1 MPFVLQ
7 QVVTGHYVL
16 PTKRRSKLTPDIQKA
31 WVFYT
36 EDEAKAERFESERI
50 APVVIA
56 ERRSNMAEPQPYEYK
71 ESSDIKELRQFVET
85 MARQT
90 KCEED
95 GAWIEDETPVGD
107 HNHIITC
114 AQADW
119 ADELIEEARKL
130 TGYATPQSVWA
141 RAVMA
146 DLRECTSSDECAQE
160 AVKIVLTSLGN
171 YPDCTPEFRTS
182 MAKLIKKVEE
192 V

>member
-16 PTKRRSKLTPDIQKA
+16 PTNRRSKLTPDIQKA

-50 APVVIA
+50 VPVVIA
-56 ERRSNMAEPQPYEYK
+56 ERSKPMEGPVDMTGLMNDPEK
-71 ESSDIKELRQFVET
+71 LKIRQFVET
-85 MARQT
+85 IARQN

-95 GAWIEDETPVGD
+95 GAWTVGD
-107 HNHIITC
+107 RNHIITC
-114 AQADW
+114 AQANW

-171 YPDCTPEFRTS
+171 YPDCTPEFRAS
-182 MAKLIKKVEE
+182 IAKLIKKVEE